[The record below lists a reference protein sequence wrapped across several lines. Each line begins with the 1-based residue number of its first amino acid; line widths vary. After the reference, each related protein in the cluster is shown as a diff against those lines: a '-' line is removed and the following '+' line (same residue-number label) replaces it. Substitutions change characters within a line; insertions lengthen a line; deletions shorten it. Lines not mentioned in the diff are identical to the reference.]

1 MLKYETNFKG
11 ENYMNKLRIQN
22 LALIVTEKCNLN
34 CAHCL
39 RGGCSDKVMSDDV
52 IKATLD
58 QFEFIGNLTICGG
71 EPTLSLD
78 RIEKILEYI
87 SKNKIFVGEISF
99 TINGTIYS
107 TDFLKLL
114 DDMEPYLEFDKSLLS
129 PVIFGISLDKF
140 HHDEV
145 CRLNMEQQ
153 WFENIKK
160 YTESKHFYD
169 FRKIERKLFREGN
182 AVNLDPEITIPL
194 RPMPIYMSY
203 YKKGLFNIPKFD
215 MNGGNCFIGPLIT
228 VNVDGIVTE
237 CDASLEHQRTIYNY
251 GNIFDNTIEEI
262 CLSRN
267 PILEKPKT
275 FEKKLNKTLDRY
287 FSYDK

>member
-1 MLKYETNFKG
+1 
-11 ENYMNKLRIQN
+11 MNKLRIQN

-39 RGGCSDKVMSDDV
+39 RGGCSDKVMSDNV

-78 RIEKILEYI
+78 RIVKIFDYI
-87 SKNKIFVGEISF
+87 VENKIFVGNVTF

-107 TDFLKLL
+107 EDFLRLL
-114 DDMEPYLEFDKSLLS
+114 GYIEPYLEFDKTLAS
-129 PVIFGISLDKF
+129 PAYFGISYDPF
-140 HHDEV
+140 HLAEV
-145 CRLNMEQQ
+145 RRLNMEEE
-153 WFENIKK
+153 WIENIKR
-160 YTESKHFYD
+160 YAESKHFLD
-169 FRKIERKLFREGN
+169 LRRIERKLFREGN
-182 AVNLDPEITIPL
+182 AVNLDPSITVPL

-215 MNGGNCFIGPLIT
+215 MSGKCFIGPLLT

-251 GNIFDNTIEEI
+251 GNVLESSIEDI
-262 CLSRN
+262 CLNNN
-267 PILEKPKT
+267 PILEKPRK
-275 FEKKLNKTLDRY
+275 FEKQLNKTLDRY
-287 FSYDK
+287 FTYNK

>member
-1 MLKYETNFKG
+1 
-11 ENYMNKLRIQN
+11 MNKLRIQN
-22 LALIVTEKCNLN
+22 LAMIVTERCNLN

-39 RGGCSDKVMSDDV
+39 RGGCSDKVMSDNV

-71 EPTLSLD
+71 EPTLALD
-78 RIEKILEYI
+78 RVEKILKYI
-87 SKNKIFVGEISF
+87 VENKIFVGNVTF

-107 TDFLKLL
+107 EDFLKLL
-114 DDMEPYLEFDKSLLS
+114 DYVEPHLEFDKSLLS
-129 PVIFGISLDKF
+129 PAYFGISFDKF
-140 HHDEV
+140 HYDEV
-145 CRLNMEQQ
+145 CRLNMQEE
-153 WFENIKK
+153 WLENIRR
-160 YTESKHFYD
+160 YSGSKHFLD
-169 FRKIERKLFREGN
+169 LRRIERKLFREGN
-182 AVNLDPEITIPL
+182 AVNLDSNLTVPL

-215 MNGGNCFIGPLIT
+215 MNGGKCFIGPLIT

-262 CLSRN
+262 CLNQN
-267 PILEKPKT
+267 PIFEKPRK
-275 FEKKLNKTLDRY
+275 FEKQLNKTLDRY
-287 FSYDK
+287 FTYNK

>member
-1 MLKYETNFKG
+1 
-11 ENYMNKLRIQN
+11 MNKLRIQN

-39 RGGCSDKVMSDDV
+39 RGGCSDKVMSDNV

-78 RIEKILEYI
+78 RIVKIFDYI
-87 SKNKIFVGEISF
+87 VENKIFVGNVTF

-107 TDFLKLL
+107 EDFLRLL
-114 DDMEPYLEFDKSLLS
+114 GYIEPYLEFDKTLAS
-129 PVIFGISLDKF
+129 PAYFGISYDPF
-140 HHDEV
+140 HLAEV
-145 CRLNMEQQ
+145 RRLNMEEE
-153 WFENIKK
+153 WIENIKR
-160 YTESKHFYD
+160 YAESKHFLD
-169 FRKIERKLFREGN
+169 LRRIERKLFREGN
-182 AVNLDPEITIPL
+182 AVNLDPSITVPL

-215 MNGGNCFIGPLIT
+215 MSGKCFIGPLLT

-251 GNIFDNTIEEI
+251 GNILESSIEDI

-267 PILEKPKT
+267 PILEKPRK
-275 FEKKLNKTLDRY
+275 FEKQLNKTLDRY
-287 FSYDK
+287 FTYNK

>member
-1 MLKYETNFKG
+1 
-11 ENYMNKLRIQN
+11 MNKLRIQN

-39 RGGCSDKVMSDDV
+39 RGGCSDKVMSDNV

-71 EPTLSLD
+71 EPTLALD
-78 RIEKILEYI
+78 RVERILNYI
-87 SKNKIFVGEISF
+87 AENKIFVGNVSF

-107 TDFLKLL
+107 DEFLRLL
-114 DDMEPYLEFDKSLLS
+114 DYIEPYLEFDKSSLS
-129 PVIFGISLDKF
+129 PVYFGISLDKF
-140 HHDEV
+140 HYDEV
-145 CRLNMEQQ
+145 CRLNMKEE
-153 WFENIKK
+153 WIENTNK

-182 AVNLDPEITIPL
+182 AVNLDPNLTVPL
-194 RPMPIYMSY
+194 RPMPIFMSY

-215 MNGGNCFIGPLIT
+215 MNGGKCFIGPLIT

-237 CDASLEHQRTIYNY
+237 CDASIEHQRTIYNY
-251 GNIFDNTIEEI
+251 GNIFDNSIEEI
-262 CLSRN
+262 CLNNN
-267 PILEKPKT
+267 PVFEKPGK
-275 FEKKLNKTLDRY
+275 FERALNKTLNKY
-287 FSYDK
+287 YTYNK

>member
-1 MLKYETNFKG
+1 
-11 ENYMNKLRIQN
+11 MNKLRIQN

-39 RGGCSDKVMSDDV
+39 RGGCSDKVMSDNV

-78 RIEKILEYI
+78 RIVKIFDYI
-87 SKNKIFVGEISF
+87 VENKIFVGNVTF

-107 TDFLKLL
+107 EDFLRLL
-114 DDMEPYLEFDKSLLS
+114 GYIEPYLEFDKSLES
-129 PVIFGISLDKF
+129 PAYFGISYDPF
-140 HHDEV
+140 HLAEV
-145 CRLNMEQQ
+145 RRLNMEEE
-153 WFENIKK
+153 WIENIKR
-160 YTESKHFYD
+160 YAESKHFLD
-169 FRKIERKLFREGN
+169 LRRIERKLFREGN
-182 AVNLDPEITIPL
+182 AVNLDPSITVPL

-215 MNGGNCFIGPLIT
+215 MSGKCFIGPLLT

-251 GNIFDNTIEEI
+251 GNVLESSIEDI
-262 CLSRN
+262 CLNNN
-267 PILEKPKT
+267 PILEKPRK
-275 FEKKLNKTLDRY
+275 FEKQLNKTLDRY
-287 FSYDK
+287 FTYNK